1 MQKTRPSEGY
11 HNWHFE
17 GGHTAYD
24 RTSILAWMIY
34 LNDIE
39 DGGETEFLYQGVR
52 VPPVKGRLIVCLQSL
67 HMCIEVTPPLKDT
80 KYAITGWINYVM

>member
-1 MQKTRPSEGY
+1 MY
-11 HNWHFE
+11 F
-17 GGHTAYD
+17 GHITNKPTTCSYV
-24 RTSILAWMIY
+24 LIY

-52 VPPVKGRLIVCLQSL
+52 VPPVKGRLIVWPAGFT
-67 HMCIEVTPPLKDT
+67 HVHRGNPPLKET

>member
-1 MQKTRPSEGY
+1 MRGITIGTSE
-11 HNWHFE
+11 HC
-17 GGHTAYD
+17 HTAYD

-34 LNDIE
+34 LNDVE

-52 VPPVKGRLIVCLQSL
+52 VPPVKGRLIVGSL
-67 HMCIEVTPPLKDT
+67 GSHMCIEVTPPLKDT